1 MENMWDVFFR
11 LLSALIMGAMIG
23 ATREKIHRPAGLR
36 THALICL
43 GAAYISYLS
52 MTVFVSAQGENPGRV
67 AAQIVSG
74 IGFLGAGTILKR
86 GVSIRGL
93 TTAATLWVTAAIGMG
108 FGAGEF
114 FFAFVSTG
122 LVIAIVV
129 LMRPITNLISSKTFQ
144 VSVVAEGENNIIE
157 NVVEWFK
164 ITSIPINSI
173 NMERED
179 EEIHF
184 HIILSHEEREKMRE
198 AMVSF
203 MSIKG
208 VKSVDIS

>member
-1 MENMWDVFFR
+1 MEEIWNIFLR
-11 LLSALIMGAMIG
+11 LISALVMGALIG
-23 ATREKIHRPAGLR
+23 ATRERINRPAGLR

-52 MTVFVSAQGENPGRV
+52 MAVFVSPQGENPGRV

-86 GVSIRGL
+86 GISIRGL

-114 FFAFVSTG
+114 IFSYVSTA
-122 LVIAIVV
+122 LVFAIVV
-129 LMRPITNLISSKTFQ
+129 LMRPITNILHSKTFQ
-144 VSVVAEGENNIIE
+144 VTVIAEGENTIIE
-157 NVVEWFK
+157 DIVEWFK
-164 ITSIPINSI
+164 KEKIPINSV
-173 NMERED
+173 NMDREE

-184 HIILSHEEREKMRE
+184 YIILSIDEKETMRNSL
-198 AMVSF
+198 VSL

-208 VKSVDIS
+208 IKSVDVS